1 MEKWRCTHL
10 LLQERD
16 QEVDG
21 EHDVLHN
28 LVLGHVDVTDG
39 NTKTENL
46 LELELDGRSDVVDLS
61 SEILG
66 VRNGGRELAR
76 LGETGTEQTGNLL
89 DEGLRGKESVV
100 LLSELLDELLV
111 LVELLQVLNGHE
123 GELLVELLGTVSN
136 VNFDSSMTSGI

>member
-10 LLQERD
+10 LLQEGD

-46 LELELDGRSDVVDLS
+46 LELELDSRSDVVDLS
-61 SEILG
+61 SEILR
-66 VRNGGRELAR
+66 VRDGGRELAR

-123 GELLVELLGTVSN
+123 GELLIELLGT
-136 VNFDSSMTSGI
+136 G

>member
-1 MEKWRCTHL
+1 MRKLRCAYL

-16 QEVDG
+16 QEVNG
-21 EHDVLHN
+21 KHDVLHN

-61 SEILG
+61 GEILR
-66 VRNGGRELAR
+66 VRDGGGELAR

-111 LVELLQVLNGHE
+111 LVELFQVLDSHE
-123 GELLVELLGTVSN
+123 GELLVELLGTV
-136 VNFDSSMTSGI
+136 